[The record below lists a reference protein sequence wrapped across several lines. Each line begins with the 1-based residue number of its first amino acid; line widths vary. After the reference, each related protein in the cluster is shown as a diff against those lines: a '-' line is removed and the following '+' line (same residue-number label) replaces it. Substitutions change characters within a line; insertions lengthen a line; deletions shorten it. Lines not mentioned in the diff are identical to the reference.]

1 MKKSDVGLSLKQ
13 AQDAY
18 VAGNDKIVI
27 ETLKPLVAQF
37 KTDQQFLKLLAASA
51 SRGGDSKVAIEALE
65 YLAVLMP
72 QDPEVNGALGDL
84 YRRAGAFEAAY
95 PFLIKSVEQAPDRP
109 AFFYNLG
116 LYMMDLGQ
124 FSRAEGIYRQ
134 ALVLKSNY
142 AKAAFGLTNALEAQ
156 FDYVGAAL
164 VLDSM
169 LVDRLSDP
177 VVWFRLARIQFK
189 INQPEKAIES
199 LRKTRNLTPEDAG
212 IVVES
217 ARLFLAL
224 GRVEEAEAW
233 LTESLGRGMF
243 DRALV
248 KLYASLSFELGSD
261 TFLAPY
267 ERVDFLS
274 LSQGLQA
281 DYLNFLVS
289 TGDYARAEQLIDLI
303 SKEWFANSRDLML
316 AQLNLWHST
325 GCFSEM
331 VALIEPQSDDY
342 GEWLAVALMGQGD
355 FTAAV
360 GVIDQLL
367 DQDANQQYWL
377 ALLETALRVVDAE
390 KHQRLFF
397 DSVPFH
403 VIDLASSV
411 GDAELFRLNTLIEAW
426 LQDQHCFQRAPL
438 GQSVFAGTQTAGN
451 LFDQSFSPLNRLW
464 RVLEQ
469 EILSFIQ
476 STPGFGGVYFD
487 ARKAGGVKLES
498 SWSIKV
504 AEGGLHVPHVHSK
517 GWLSCVYYVSVP
529 EVIEQRD
536 VESAGF
542 LALGRPGVALPIDF
556 SPSVF
561 VQPKPGR
568 LVVFPSYLWHE
579 TLAFVGDG
587 ERVVIAFDLLPSA

>member
-1 MKKSDVGLSLKQ
+1 
-13 AQDAY
+13 
-18 VAGNDKIVI
+18 
-27 ETLKPLVAQF
+27 
-37 KTDQQFLKLLAASA
+37 LKL
-51 SRGGDSKVAIEALE
+51 
-65 YLAVLMP
+65 P
-72 QDPEVNGALGDL
+72 
-84 YRRAGAFEAAY
+84 
-95 PFLIKSVEQAPDRP
+95 
-109 AFFYNLG
+109 
-116 LYMMDLGQ
+116 
-124 FSRAEGIYRQ
+124 
-134 ALVLKSNY
+134 
-142 AKAAFGLTNALEAQ
+142 
-156 FDYVGAAL
+156 
-164 VLDSM
+164 
-169 LVDRLSDP
+169 
-177 VVWFRLARIQFK
+177 
-189 INQPEKAIES
+189 
-199 LRKTRNLTPEDAG
+199 
-212 IVVES
+212 
-217 ARLFLAL
+217 
-224 GRVEEAEAW
+224 
-233 LTESLGRGMF
+233 
-243 DRALV
+243 
-248 KLYASLSFELGSD
+248 
-261 TFLAPY
+261 
-267 ERVDFLS
+267 
-274 LSQGLQA
+274 QGLQA

-289 TGDYARAEQLIDLI
+289 TGDYARAEQLINLI
-303 SKEWFANSRDLML
+303 SKEGFANSRDLTL

-325 GCFSEM
+325 ACFAEM
-331 VALIEPQSDDY
+331 VALIEPQSGDY

-360 GVIDQLL
+360 RVIDQLL

-377 ALLETALRVVDAE
+377 ALMETALRVVDAE

-438 GQSVFAGTQTAGN
+438 GQSVLAGTQTAGN

-529 EVIEQRD
+529 EAIEPRD

-579 TLAFVGDG
+579 TIAFVGDG
-587 ERVVIAFDLLPSA
+587 ERMVIAFDLLPSA